1 MSRGIF
7 IAKNKKSVGRGRN
20 QYDST
25 KPHLMVSLIKNPP
38 HLDGLI
44 MPGGTALTLA
54 GIGSTEETLLTIKHN
69 LPYTPELMIY
79 FYVTSTEEYATGRFV
94 FSGSSGGLADVIYA
108 DVDDTNVKIKHSLET
123 WYFGGATSNAPDFT
137 LRIKYYILSNDSHVG
152 RYNTRGF

>member
-25 KPHLMVSLIKNPP
+25 LPHLMVSLVKNPP
-38 HLDGLI
+38 HMDTTI
-44 MPGGTALTLA
+44 IPGGTALALT
-54 GIGSTEETLLTIKHN
+54 GVGSTEETLLTIQHN
-69 LPYTPELMIY
+69 LPYTPEIMIY
-79 FYVTSTEEYATGRFV
+79 FYVTSTEEYASNNFV
-94 FSGSSGGLADVIYA
+94 FSGSNGTITDVIYA
-108 DVDDTNVKIKHSLET
+108 DVDDTSVKIKHSLDT
-123 WYFGGATSNAPDFT
+123 YFGAYTSTAPDFS